1 MADHDDDVFEE
12 TSPIEP
18 SHPESDTA
26 PIEES
31 SIDQQKVYILNIST
45 GYKMLRVNITN
56 IMHDLQQVYL
66 LAGWSSYEKRFNKR
80 R

>member
-45 GYKMLRVNITN
+45 GYNGTRIRYAKCPNMPSRQNEEAKL
-56 IMHDLQQVYL
+56 
-66 LAGWSSYEKRFNKR
+66 
-80 R
+80 